1 MAVLLHSIN
10 GRPQVIDIKEAY
22 CIEIND
28 RPMNSLEIHLPYKTF
43 SIPVPTDI
51 DREGLI
57 KFLASMKE
65 EKALI
70 IDLDKVIKISK
81 IESNRIREKILNRL
95 IEELRETWDSLIEQA
110 KRELREHEETPAVF
124 AQAIIL
130 FALKQQEMNKNA

>member
-1 MAVLLHSIN
+1 MAVLLYSIN

-28 RPMNSLEIHLPYKTF
+28 RPSNSLEIHLPYKTF
-43 SIPVPTDI
+43 SIPVPTGI
-51 DREGLI
+51 DREELI

-81 IESNRIREKILNRL
+81 IEGSEIRKKALNRL
-95 IEELRETWDSLIEQA
+95 IDELQRTWDMLVEQA
-110 KRELREHEETPAVF
+110 KQELGEREETEAIF
-124 AQAIIL
+124 SQAIIL
-130 FALKQQEMNKNA
+130 FALKQQSLK

>member
-28 RPMNSLEIHLPYKTF
+28 RPSNSLEIHLPYKTF
-43 SIPVPTDI
+43 CIPVPTDI
-51 DREGLI
+51 DGEELI
-57 KFLASMKE
+57 KFLVSMKE

-81 IESNRIREKILNRL
+81 IESNGIREKILNRL

-110 KRELREHEETPAVF
+110 KRELGEHEETPAVF

-130 FALKQQEMNKNA
+130 FALKQQEMNKNV